1 MNVEDSI
8 MDVRT
13 EVVKL
18 LASDGIINDQFGY
31 SVAISSDGN
40 TAIVGLPYG
49 NNGKGTKTGS
59 VYIYTRSGS
68 TWTEQ
73 VKILAN
79 NGCANDWFGWSV
91 AISSDGNTVIVGV
104 PYGNNEKGTNV
115 GSAYI
120 YTRNNGTWSEQ
131 AKLLASDGATNDHF
145 GWSVSISSD
154 GNTAIVGASSD
165 DNERGTGAGSAYI
178 FTRTGDTWSEQVK
191 LLASDGAVY
200 DLFGISVSISS
211 DGNNVIVGA
220 HADDGRRGS
229 AYIFTRSGST
239 WTEQTKLLASD
250 GVADGQFGWS
260 VAISS
265 DGNTVIVSAYFD
277 DNEKGHYAGSAY
289 IYTRTN
295 GTWTQQSKLL
305 ASDGFSYDYFGV
317 SVSISSDGNT
327 VIVGSYGDDNENG
340 INAGSAYI
348 YTRNNDTWSEQY
360 KVMTSDVSYGVNGD
374 NFGISVSISS
384 DGNTAI
390 VGAHGKDNENGIN
403 AGSAYIF
410 DLNT

>member
-1 MNVEDSI
+1 MNVKDSI

-13 EVVKL
+13 EVTKL

-31 SVAISSDGN
+31 SVSISSDGN

-59 VYIYTRSGS
+59 VYIYTRTNG

-73 VKILAN
+73 AKILAN

-91 AISSDGNTVIVGV
+91 AISSDGNTAIVGV

-178 FTRTGDTWSEQVK
+178 FTRSGDTWSEQDK

-200 DLFGISVSISS
+200 DLFGISVSIGS
-211 DGNNVIVGA
+211 DGNTAIVGA

-229 AYIFTRSGST
+229 AYIFTRSGDT

-250 GVADGQFGWS
+250 GV
-260 VAISS
+260 
-265 DGNTVIVSAYFD
+265 
-277 DNEKGHYAGSAY
+277 DN
-289 IYTRTN
+289 
-295 GTWTQQSKLL
+295 
-305 ASDGFSYDYFGV
+305 DYFGL

-327 VIVGSYGDDNENG
+327 VIVGAYRDGERGVDVG
-340 INAGSAYI
+340 GAYI
-348 YTRNNDTWSEQY
+348 YTRTNGAWSEQA
-360 KVMTSDVSYGVNGD
+360 TLLASDGAALD
-374 NFGISVSISS
+374 WFGRSVSMSS
-384 DGNTAI
+384 DGNTVI
-390 VGAHGKDNENGIN
+390 VGAHFGGIKGGAYVYTRNGDNWNEHSKLLASDGDDHDWFGVSVAISGDGNTIIVGANGDDSEK
-403 AGSAYIF
+403 GSAYIF
-410 DLNT
+410 DLT

>member
-1 MNVEDSI
+1 

-211 DGNNVIVGA
+211 DGNN
-220 HADDGRRGS
+220 
-229 AYIFTRSGST
+229 
-239 WTEQTKLLASD
+239 
-250 GVADGQFGWS
+250 
-260 VAISS
+260 
-265 DGNTVIVSAYFD
+265 
-277 DNEKGHYAGSAY
+277 
-289 IYTRTN
+289 
-295 GTWTQQSKLL
+295 
-305 ASDGFSYDYFGV
+305 
-317 SVSISSDGNT
+317 
-327 VIVGSYGDDNENG
+327 
-340 INAGSAYI
+340 
-348 YTRNNDTWSEQY
+348 
-360 KVMTSDVSYGVNGD
+360 
-374 NFGISVSISS
+374 
-384 DGNTAI
+384 AI

-410 DLNT
+410 DLT